1 MKYVQVK
8 YCESD
13 VGDNEANSK
22 LSSGDASHMPN
33 DGSWFSADTMCC
45 FQTSGKEPK

>member
-1 MKYVQVK
+1 MKYVQVKYVQVK

-22 LSSGDASHMPN
+22 LSSGRI
-33 DGSWFSADTMCC
+33 
-45 FQTSGKEPK
+45 